1 MRYLLMI
8 LLLLVPQL
16 ALAHYQYYTCSDPS
30 LINQDVIIDFEVQAD
45 SNQIELFR
53 YASSY
58 DSRTVDTPNNRYIK
72 MSLKGRTDNLGVV
85 GFSIVCGSNGTGDFI
100 QNLTCRKDVEGS
112 EYLLKS
118 LAGLLAGGLFA
129 YVLNKYAV

>member
-1 MRYLLMI
+1 MRYLLII
-8 LLLLVPQL
+8 LLLLVPQS

-30 LINQDVIIDFEVQAD
+30 LINQDVVIDFEVQAD
-45 SNQIELFR
+45 SNQIESFR

-58 DSRTVDTPNNRYIK
+58 DARTVDTPNDRYIK
-72 MSLKGRTDNLGVV
+72 MSLKGRADSSGVV
-85 GFSIVCGSNGTGDFI
+85 GFSIVCDSNGTDNFI

-112 EYLLKS
+112 EYLLKG

-129 YVLNKYAV
+129 YVLVKYAV

>member
-1 MRYLLMI
+1 MRYLLII
-8 LLLLVPQL
+8 LLLLVPRL

-30 LINQDVIIDFEVQAD
+30 LIKQDVVIDFEIKAN
-45 SNQIELFR
+45 SNQVNPFR

-58 DSRTVDTPNNRYIK
+58 DARTVDTPNDRYIQ
-72 MSLKGRTDNLGVV
+72 MSLKGRTDSSGVV
-85 GFSIVCGSNGTGDFI
+85 GFSISCDNKGTSDFI

-112 EYLLKS
+112 EYLLKG

-129 YVLNKYAV
+129 YVLVKYAV